1 MEQTIKQTRTKHMTE
16 GSPLRLLFLFSL
28 PLMAGNL
35 CQQLYTVVDTAVVG
49 KQLGVDALAALGAVD
64 WLNWLVLSVI
74 QGFAQGFAI
83 LMAQQFGAGNYHRLR
98 QVVTN
103 SIVLAVI
110 CAIGMTAVGQGCAL
124 AVLELLHTPAEI
136 QPVSIAYLR
145 VLFAGTPVVMA
156 YNFCASVLRSL
167 GDGKNPLLAM
177 VIASVVN
184 ISLDFLFVMGFGWGV
199 QGAAAATVLAQLI
212 SVGFCLMQLK
222 KIAVLHLSKEDWK
235 MERPLMGHLLMLG
248 IPMAFQNMVI
258 SVGGMIVQTVING
271 FGVVF
276 IAGFT
281 ATNKLYGLLE
291 TAATSYGYAMVTYA
305 GQNLGARRKDRISQ
319 GMRAGLFI
327 SFVTSLVITVLM
339 LVLGPQILS
348 LFIADSAKN
357 GGEVLA
363 IAYRY
368 LKIMS
373 ICLAILYVLHVT
385 RSCIQGMGN
394 TVLPMVSGIAEFVMR
409 TGAALILPRLLGED
423 GIFYAEILAWLGADL
438 VLVPSYFYMM
448 RKLRRTRE

>member
-1 MEQTIKQTRTKHMTE
+1 
-16 GSPLRLLFLFSL
+16 
-28 PLMAGNL
+28 
-35 CQQLYTVVDTAVVG
+35 
-49 KQLGVDALAALGAVD
+49 
-64 WLNWLVLSVI
+64 
-74 QGFAQGFAI
+74 
-83 LMAQQFGAGNYHRLR
+83 
-98 QVVTN
+98 
-103 SIVLAVI
+103 
-110 CAIGMTAVGQGCAL
+110 
-124 AVLELLHTPAEI
+124 
-136 QPVSIAYLR
+136 
-145 VLFAGTPVVMA
+145 MA

-258 SVGGMIVQTVING
+258 SVGGIIVQTVING

-305 GQNLGARRKDRISQ
+305 DRIWAP
-319 GMRAGLFI
+319 GEKTGFHRGCGPVYLFP
-327 SFVTSLVITVLM
+327 L
-339 LVLGPQILS
+339 
-348 LFIADSAKN
+348 
-357 GGEVLA
+357 
-363 IAYRY
+363 
-368 LKIMS
+368 
-373 ICLAILYVLHVT
+373 
-385 RSCIQGMGN
+385 
-394 TVLPMVSGIAEFVMR
+394 
-409 TGAALILPRLLGED
+409 
-423 GIFYAEILAWLGADL
+423 
-438 VLVPSYFYMM
+438 
-448 RKLRRTRE
+448 

>member
-1 MEQTIKQTRTKHMTE
+1 MEQTIKQTRTKHMTD

-124 AVLELLHTPAEI
+124 AVLELLHTPTEI

-184 ISLDFLFVMGFGWGV
+184 ISLDFLFG
-199 QGAAAATVLAQLI
+199 
-212 SVGFCLMQLK
+212 
-222 KIAVLHLSKEDWK
+222 
-235 MERPLMGHLLMLG
+235 
-248 IPMAFQNMVI
+248 
-258 SVGGMIVQTVING
+258 
-271 FGVVF
+271 
-276 IAGFT
+276 
-281 ATNKLYGLLE
+281 
-291 TAATSYGYAMVTYA
+291 
-305 GQNLGARRKDRISQ
+305 
-319 GMRAGLFI
+319 
-327 SFVTSLVITVLM
+327 
-339 LVLGPQILS
+339 
-348 LFIADSAKN
+348 
-357 GGEVLA
+357 
-363 IAYRY
+363 
-368 LKIMS
+368 
-373 ICLAILYVLHVT
+373 
-385 RSCIQGMGN
+385 
-394 TVLPMVSGIAEFVMR
+394 
-409 TGAALILPRLLGED
+409 
-423 GIFYAEILAWLGADL
+423 
-438 VLVPSYFYMM
+438 
-448 RKLRRTRE
+448 REK

>member
-1 MEQTIKQTRTKHMTE
+1 MTE
-16 GSPLRLLFLFSL
+16 GSPLRLLLLFSL

-103 SIVLAVI
+103 SIVLAVV
-110 CAIGMTAVGQGCAL
+110 CAVGMTAVGQGCARP
-124 AVLELLHTPAEI
+124 VLELLHTPEEI

-184 ISLDFLFVMGFGWGV
+184 ITLDFLFVMGFGWG
-199 QGAAAATVLAQLI
+199 VLAQLI

-222 KIAVLHLSKEDWK
+222 KIEVLRLAKKDWK
-235 MERPLMGHLLMLG
+235 MERPLMGHLLVLG

-305 GQNLGARRKDRISQ
+305 GQNLGAGRRDRISQ
-319 GMRAGLFI
+319 GMRAGLLI
-327 SFVTSLVITVLM
+327 SLVTSLVITVLM
-339 LVLGPQILS
+339 LVFGPQILS

-373 ICLAILYVLHVT
+373 ICLSILYVLHVT

-448 RKLRRTRE
+448 RKIREGRG

>member
-1 MEQTIKQTRTKHMTE
+1 
-16 GSPLRLLFLFSL
+16 
-28 PLMAGNL
+28 
-35 CQQLYTVVDTAVVG
+35 
-49 KQLGVDALAALGAVD
+49 
-64 WLNWLVLSVI
+64 
-74 QGFAQGFAI
+74 
-83 LMAQQFGAGNYHRLR
+83 
-98 QVVTN
+98 
-103 SIVLAVI
+103 
-110 CAIGMTAVGQGCAL
+110 MTAVGQGCAL

-305 GQNLGARRKDRISQ
+305 GQNLGAGRKDRISQ

-327 SFVTSLVITVLM
+327 SFVTSMVITVLM

-448 RKLRRTRE
+448 RKLHRTRE